1 PLRIETVEL
10 PEPRD
15 GEVLVD
21 LAFAGVNP
29 IDRYTAE
36 GSVAPDGPLPR
47 TLGFEAAGVLDGR
60 PVVVHGE
67 GLGTARDGVWAQA
80 AVVPRDAVTDV
91 PAGGDLPEAAAI
103 GGGGDRRGR
112 RDCVERGAR
121 GRAGGRG

>member
-1 PLRIETVEL
+1 MIVRAARLHKHGEPLRIEMVEL
-10 PEPRD
+10 LEPRE

-60 PVVVHGE
+60 PSSS
-67 GLGTARDGVWAQA
+67 TARGSGLPATGCGHR
-80 AVVPRDAVTDV
+80 PRWS
-91 PAGGDLPEAAAI
+91 
-103 GGGGDRRGR
+103 
-112 RDCVERGAR
+112 
-121 GRAGGRG
+121 RAKL